1 MKYCF
6 ITMRS
11 LTIAQ
16 KAEAVLRRN
25 GIRCSVQRAPRW
37 MEEQGCGN
45 GVRVACEDIE
55 NALYILQEGAFPI
68 NGHIFIGTMV
78 RWRCFHDLFG

>member
-55 NALYILQEGAFPI
+55 NALFILQEGGISYKRAYFQRD
-68 NGHIFIGTMV
+68 NGKMEV
-78 RWRCFHDLFG
+78 LS

>member
-6 ITMRS
+6 ITLRS

-16 KAEAVLRRN
+16 KAETLLRRN
-25 GIRCSVQRAPRW
+25 GIGCSIQRTPRW

-45 GVRVACEDIE
+45 GLRVNCEDIE
-55 NALYILQEGAFPI
+55 ECVLILRRNNIPYKRVYLRRE
-68 NGHIFIGTMV
+68 NGKMEEMV
-78 RWRCFHDLFG
+78 Q